1 MTRNQKIALGCGG
14 AGCLGLIVV
23 AIAGGLLYFFAIRP
37 AAYRAAS
44 RNYNYNS
51 NYNSNFNIN
60 SNSDEN
66 SNSNSSID
74 SNSNANAN
82 SDSSTS
88 ASSMSDDDKHKLFHA
103 ATMTGET
110 ELITRVNVKLG
121 LWKDDHTPGDNYQ
134 QFATEHAIWVFQ
146 NLDWV
151 RTISTTEKAKAYVE
165 EHLP

>member
-23 AIAGGLLYFFAIRP
+23 AIAGGLIYFFALRP

-44 RNYNYNS
+44 RNYNFNVNLNDNS
-51 NYNSNFNIN
+51 S
-60 SNSDEN
+60 N

-74 SNSNANAN
+74 SNSNFNAN

-110 ELITRVNVKLG
+110 DLITRVNVKLG

-151 RTISTTEKAKAYVE
+151 RTINTTEKAKAYVE
-165 EHLP
+165 EHLN